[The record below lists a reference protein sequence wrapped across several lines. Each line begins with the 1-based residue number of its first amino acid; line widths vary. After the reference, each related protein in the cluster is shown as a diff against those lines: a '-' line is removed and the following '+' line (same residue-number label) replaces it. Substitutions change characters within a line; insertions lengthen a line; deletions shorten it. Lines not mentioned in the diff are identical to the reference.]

1 MVLFFVKSY
10 KFSKTKKYR
19 NLKKV
24 CTPLLTLY
32 TNNCRN
38 QKYLNLK
45 LFIKTIKK

>member
-1 MVLFFVKSY
+1 MVLFVVKSSA
-10 KFSKTKKYR
+10 KQKKYR

-45 LFIKTIKK
+45 LFIKTIKKIK